1 MRPGNAHRGSTRHL
15 VDLRMLLASA
25 ACLLLG
31 SLVYLLVRAE
41 PVWFVPLAWHRPL
54 ALPHWLCVMA
64 GSLPAAVHVVALSLA
79 TAALLRPR
87 SAGVALAIGCAWALI
102 NIVFELGQHPDLS
115 PRLVAA
121 LPARLE
127 GIWLLDTLRR
137 YFTEGS
143 FDFLDIFAA
152 VAGAVGARH
161 LIARFSEETRHG
173 H

>member
-1 MRPGNAHRGSTRHL
+1 MDTRAARPVN
-15 VDLRMLLASA
+15 LRMLGA
-25 ACLLLG
+25 AVVCLLLG

-41 PVWFVPLAWHRPL
+41 PVWFVPLALHRPL
-54 ALPHWLCVMA
+54 ALPQWLYTIA
-64 GSLPAAVHVVALSLA
+64 GSLPAAVHVIALSLA

-87 SAGVALAIGCAWALI
+87 SASVALAIGCAWALI
-102 NIVFELGQHPDLS
+102 NIAFEVGQHPDLS

-121 LPARLE
+121 LPAQFDEL
-127 GIWLLDTLRR
+127 WLLDPLRR

-161 LIARFSEETRHG
+161 LIARFSEDTRHA